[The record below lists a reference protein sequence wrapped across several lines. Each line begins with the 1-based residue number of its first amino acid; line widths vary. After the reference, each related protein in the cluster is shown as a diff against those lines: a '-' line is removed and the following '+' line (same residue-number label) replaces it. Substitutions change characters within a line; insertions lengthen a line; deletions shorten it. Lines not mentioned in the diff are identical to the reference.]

1 MTIRVHRNKLQSPQ
15 QTVAIYLLLILHN
28 LSFSLYLYEKTFSLQ
43 NQINNQPLQEET
55 KKQHNLLSLSP
66 LGLFFLSLK
75 WPSWTKIYVEQRRKT
90 KKRKDGKIGEKER
103 YVSSNVLQP
112 LLFYTA
118 SSHKYPFFFTTLL
131 PIFMGLL
138 GFSLSPCL
146 SETKLHTQTR
156 PSLLL
161 LSLSIIT
168 SPFCSLSL
176 SLQSQSLSTYWV
188 CGCFFFALFPSF
200 VCGFNG
206 FSPTLSLV
214 FLSLYLIWVSVFW
227 A

>member
-75 WPSWTKIYVEQRRKT
+75 WPSWTKIYVEQRSKT

-146 SETKLHTQTR
+146 SETKTTYTDATLA
-156 PSLLL
+156 PS
-161 LSLSIIT
+161 T
-168 SPFCSLSL
+168 F
-176 SLQSQSLSTYWV
+176 
-188 CGCFFFALFPSF
+188 
-200 VCGFNG
+200 
-206 FSPTLSLV
+206 
-214 FLSLYLIWVSVFW
+214 SLYNYIPLLFSLPLSSIPILIHVLGLRLFLLCFISKFCLWV
-227 A
+227 

>member
-1 MTIRVHRNKLQSPQ
+1 M
-15 QTVAIYLLLILHN
+15 
-28 LSFSLYLYEKTFSLQ
+28 
-43 NQINNQPLQEET
+43 
-55 KKQHNLLSLSP
+55 
-66 LGLFFLSLK
+66 
-75 WPSWTKIYVEQRRKT
+75 
-90 KKRKDGKIGEKER
+90 
-103 YVSSNVLQP
+103 SSIVLQP

-146 SETKLHTQTR
+146 SETKTTYTDATLA
-156 PSLLL
+156 PSTFSLYNYIPLLFSLPLSSIPILIHVLGLRLFL
-161 LSLSIIT
+161 LCFISK
-168 SPFCSLSL
+168 FC
-176 SLQSQSLSTYWV
+176 
-188 CGCFFFALFPSF
+188 
-200 VCGFNG
+200 CGFNG